1 MDSKYVV
8 IFSLINNSFPMGAI
22 SLIALLVAAIAFS
35 AGGILVGKILV
46 KGSSNPQKGQA
57 YECGIPTDTSP
68 WHQFNVGYY
77 LFALLFLIFDVELV
91 FLYPWA
97 VVVKKIGIVALIE
110 IIVFIFIL
118 FMGFLYAHKKGALKW
133 N

>member
-1 MDSKYVV
+1 
-8 IFSLINNSFPMGAI
+8 MGAI
-22 SLIALLVAAIAFS
+22 SLIALLIAAISFS
-35 AGGILVGKILV
+35 AGGIIIGKIFV
-46 KGSSNPQKGQA
+46 KGSKNAQKGQA
-57 YECGIPTDTSP
+57 YECGIPTDSSP

-97 VVVKKIGIVALIE
+97 VVVKKVGIVALIE

>member
-1 MDSKYVV
+1 
-8 IFSLINNSFPMGAI
+8 MGAI
-22 SLIALLVAAIAFS
+22 SLIALLIAAIVFS
-35 AGGILVGKILV
+35 AGGIIIGKIFV
-46 KGSSNPQKGQA
+46 KGSKNAQKGQA
-57 YECGIPTDTSP
+57 YECGIPTDSSP

-97 VVVKKIGIVALIE
+97 VVVKKVGMVALIE

-133 N
+133 S